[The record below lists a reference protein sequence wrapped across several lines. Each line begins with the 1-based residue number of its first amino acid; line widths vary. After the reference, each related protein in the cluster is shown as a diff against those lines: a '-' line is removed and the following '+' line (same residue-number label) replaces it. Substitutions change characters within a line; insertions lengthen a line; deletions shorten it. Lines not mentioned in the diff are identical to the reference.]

1 MMMQMTKMTGAGRW
15 LNFLS
20 SKAAFILIAVFVMFF
35 SQQAVAEEDISLLH
49 EAGQALKILF
59 TLERLGFLFLG
70 VLLGLFVGVIPG
82 LGGLVGLSLLLPFT
96 FDMDAY
102 TALALLMGLQAVT
115 VTSDTIP
122 AVMFGVPGTV
132 GSAATI
138 LDGYPM
144 ARKGQAGRAY
154 GAAFTASVIGGLWG
168 ALLLGVSIPVLR
180 PIILHIGSPELLAF
194 CVFGLSLASV
204 LSGGSLLKGLGGAC
218 IGLIVATAGDDPQT
232 GTLRWTF
239 DSLYL
244 WDGLPVVPLALGLFA
259 IPELADL
266 AIQQKSIAAG
276 VDGEQE
282 DFQKQDTRLGQLEG
296 TKDVFKNWWLVL
308 RCATIG
314 AGLGAVPGI
323 GASVVDWIAYGH
335 AARTEKDAGLTFGKG
350 DVRGVI
356 ASESSNN
363 AKEGGALVP
372 TIAFGVPGSAS
383 MALILGAFLIHG
395 LVPGPDMITKKLDVT
410 YTMVWSVAL
419 ANLLGAGI
427 CFTFA
432 NQLAKLALIRPGILC
447 PTVIAVVF
455 VGAFQGSRQWGDI
468 YALLGFGFLGFIMKR
483 LRWPRPPLVLGFVL
497 GGLVERYMFIS
508 VERYGHQWIWDIWEF
523 PVVVITFLVTIYGVA
538 SPAIKDYRERKKA
551 GETRT
556 ASVFGFKRSGVD
568 LDLLFT
574 AVIFT
579 LFATALYIS
588 DSWEFGAKLV
598 PQVVGY
604 FALVILGVYAF
615 AKLFYQQGTR
625 QATLRDRSG
634 KEVSQDIEETD
645 VHFDIT
651 VDFGDLTIETI
662 TRRAC
667 YYFGWCLFF
676 FGSAAIIG
684 LLPALFFFLV
694 GYMRFWGKETWKQ
707 TLYIAVPLWCFCY
720 WLFHKV
726 LIIPWPQTVVGNLF
740 PVLRTMNDINLF

>member
-1 MMMQMTKMTGAGRW
+1 M
-15 LNFLS
+15 
-20 SKAAFILIAVFVMFF
+20 
-35 SQQAVAEEDISLLH
+35 EDISLLS
-49 EAGQALKILF
+49 EATQALGILF
-59 TLERLGFLFLG
+59 TPERLGFLALG
-70 VLLGLFVGVIPG
+70 VIIGLVVGVIPG

-96 FDMDAY
+96 FDMNAY
-102 TALALLMGLQAVT
+102 TALAFLMGLQSVT

-144 ARKGQAGRAY
+144 SRKGQAGRAY

-168 ALLLGVSIPVLR
+168 ALLLGVSIPILR
-180 PIILHIGSPELLAF
+180 PVMLHIGSPELLSF

-204 LSGGSLLKGLGGAC
+204 LSGGSLLKGLCGAC
-218 IGLIVATAGDDPQT
+218 IGILISTAGDDPQT

-266 AIQQKSIAAG
+266 AIQQKSIAAEGQSTEIKDSQLVG
-276 VDGEQE
+276 VG
-282 DFQKQDTRLGQLEG
+282 
-296 TKDVFKNWWLVL
+296 DVFKNMWLVM
-308 RCATIG
+308 RCGTIG

-335 AARTEKDAGLTFGKG
+335 AARTEKDADIHFGKG

-395 LVPGPDMITKKLDVT
+395 LVPGPDMVTKKLDVT
-410 YTMVWSVAL
+410 YTMVWSVAV
-419 ANLLGAGI
+419 ANIIGAGI

-432 NQLAKLALIRPGILC
+432 NQLAKLALIRPGILV
-447 PTVIAVVF
+447 PIVLAVVF

-468 YALLGFGFLGFIMKR
+468 WALLGFGLLGFIMKR

-508 VERYGHQWIWDIWEF
+508 VERYGAQWTYDITEF
-523 PVVVITFLVTIYGVA
+523 PVVVIMFIITFYGIMSPYIRDARQRRKDKAAGVTTTQTSTFSYNKRGLDWDFAFGAGLFVLFVIELSIA
-538 SPAIKDYRERKKA
+538 S
-551 GETRT
+551 T
-556 ASVFGFKRSGVD
+556 
-568 LDLLFT
+568 
-574 AVIFT
+574 
-579 LFATALYIS
+579 
-588 DSWEFGAKLV
+588 WEFGARLV

-604 FALVILGVYAF
+604 LALIILAFFMF
-615 AKLFYQQGTR
+615 AKLFYQQGAKQVTTKG
-625 QATLRDRSG
+625 ADG
-634 KEVSQDIEETD
+634 KEITKEEAESD
-645 VHFDIT
+645 VHFDIV
-651 VDFGDLTIETI
+651 VDFGDLDKATI
-662 TRRAC
+662 TRRAFA
-667 YYFGWCLFF
+667 YFGWCGFF
-676 FGSAAIIG
+676 FLMASIVG
-684 LLPALFFFLV
+684 LMVSMFIFLV
-694 GYMRFWGKETWKQ
+694 GYMRLWGKASWAVTMM
-707 TLYIAVPLWCFCY
+707 IALPLWIFCY
-720 WLFHKV
+720 FLFHRILV
-726 LIIPWPQTVVGNLF
+726 IPWPQTVVGDMW
-740 PVLRTMNDINLF
+740 PVLRTINWINLF

>member
-1 MMMQMTKMTGAGRW
+1 M
-15 LNFLS
+15 LN
-20 SKAAFILIAVFVMFF
+20 
-35 SQQAVAEEDISLLH
+35 
-49 EAGQALKILF
+49 EAGQALNILF
-59 TLERLGFLFLG
+59 TWERMGFLFLG

-96 FDMDAY
+96 FDMDPY

-144 ARKGQAGRAY
+144 ARKGEAGRAY

-180 PIILHIGSPELLAF
+180 PIILHIGSPELLSF
-194 CVFGLSLASV
+194 CIFGLSLASV

-266 AIQQKSIAAG
+266 AIQQKSIS
-276 VDGEQE
+276 VSGESYE
-282 DFQKQDTRLGQLEG
+282 RQDTRLGQLEG
-296 TKDVFKNWWLVL
+296 TKDVFKNWFLVL

-335 AARTEKDAGLTFGKG
+335 AARTEKDADLTFGKG

-410 YTMVWSVAL
+410 YTMVWSVAV

-447 PTVIAVVF
+447 PTVLAVVF
-455 VGAFQGSRQWGDI
+455 IGAFQGSRQWGDI
-468 YALLGFGFLGFIMKR
+468 YALLGFGVLGFIMKR

-508 VERYGHQWIWDIWEF
+508 VERYGATWLYERWI
-523 PVVVITFLVTIYGVA
+523 VVMMLILTFWGIL
-538 SPAIKDYRERKKA
+538 SPAIKDWRERRAK
-551 GETRT
+551 GESRG
-556 ASVFGFKRSGVD
+556 AAVFKFKRSGLD

-574 AVIFT
+574 GVIASVFI
-579 LFATALYIS
+579 A
-588 DSWEFGAKLV
+588 
-598 PQVVGY
+598 
-604 FALVILGVYAF
+604 ALVISSEWEF
-615 AKLFYQQGTR
+615 
-625 QATLRDRSG
+625 
-634 KEVSQDIEETD
+634 
-645 VHFDIT
+645 
-651 VDFGDLTIETI
+651 
-662 TRRAC
+662 
-667 YYFGWCLFF
+667 
-676 FGSAAIIG
+676 
-684 LLPALFFFLV
+684 
-694 GYMRFWGKETWKQ
+694 
-707 TLYIAVPLWCFCY
+707 
-720 WLFHKV
+720 
-726 LIIPWPQTVVGNLF
+726 
-740 PVLRTMNDINLF
+740 

>member
-1 MMMQMTKMTGAGRW
+1 M
-15 LNFLS
+15 
-20 SKAAFILIAVFVMFF
+20 
-35 SQQAVAEEDISLLH
+35 EDISLLN
-49 EAGQALKILF
+49 EAGQALTILF
-59 TLERLGFLFLG
+59 TFERLGFLALG
-70 VLLGLFVGVIPG
+70 VIIGLIVGVIPG

-96 FDMDAY
+96 FDMNAY
-102 TALALLMGLQAVT
+102 TALAFLMGLQSVT

-144 ARKGQAGRAY
+144 SRKGQAGRAY

-168 ALLLGVSIPVLR
+168 ALLLGVSIPILR
-180 PIILHIGSPELLAF
+180 PVMLHIGSPELLSF
-194 CVFGLSLASV
+194 CIFGLSLASV
-204 LSGGSLLKGLGGAC
+204 LSGGSLLKGLAGAC
-218 IGLIVATAGDDPQT
+218 IGILVSTAGDDPQT

-266 AIQQKSIAAG
+266 AIQQKSIAAEGRSTKITDSQMVG
-276 VDGEQE
+276 V
-282 DFQKQDTRLGQLEG
+282 R
-296 TKDVFKNWWLVL
+296 DVLKSWWLVI
-308 RCATIG
+308 RCGTIG

-335 AARTEKDAGLTFGKG
+335 AARTEKDADISFGKG

-395 LVPGPDMITKKLDVT
+395 LVPGPDMVTKKLDVT
-410 YTMVWSVAL
+410 YTMVWSVAV

-432 NQLAKLALIRPGILC
+432 SQLAKLALIRPGILV
-447 PTVIAVVF
+447 PIVLAVVF

-468 YALLGFGFLGFIMKR
+468 WALLGFGLLGFIMKR

-508 VERYGHQWIWDIWEF
+508 VERYGAQWTYDITEF
-523 PVVVITFLVTIYGVA
+523 PVVVIMFFITFWGIM
-538 SPAIKDYRERKKA
+538 SPYIRDARQRRKDKA
-551 GETRT
+551 AGKTT
-556 ASVFGFKRSGVD
+556 SQTSTFAFNKRGLD
-568 LDLLFT
+568 LDF
-574 AVIFT
+574 AFGAGIFLMFVVELSIAST
-579 LFATALYIS
+579 
-588 DSWEFGAKLV
+588 WEFGARLV
-598 PQVVGY
+598 PSVIGY
-604 FALVILGVYAF
+604 LALIVLTFFLF
-615 AKLFYQQGTR
+615 AKLFYQKGVKTVTTKG
-625 QATLRDRSG
+625 ADG
-634 KEVSQDIEETD
+634 KEITQNEDESD
-645 VHFDIT
+645 VHFDIV
-651 VDFGDLTIETI
+651 VDFGDLDKATI
-662 TRRAC
+662 TRRSFA
-667 YYFGWCLFF
+667 YFGWCGAFF
-676 FGSAAIIG
+676 LMASIVG
-684 LLPALFFFLV
+684 LMVSMFLFLV
-694 GYMRFWGKETWKQ
+694 GYMRFWGKATWTV
-707 TLYIAVPLWCFCY
+707 TLGISVSLWVFCY
-720 WLFHKV
+720 VLFHHI
-726 LIIPWPQTVVGNLF
+726 LIIPWPQTVVGDIW
-740 PVLRTMNDINLF
+740 PVLRTINWANLF

>member
-1 MMMQMTKMTGAGRW
+1 M
-15 LNFLS
+15 
-20 SKAAFILIAVFVMFF
+20 
-35 SQQAVAEEDISLLH
+35 EDISLLN
-49 EAGQALKILF
+49 EAGQALTILF
-59 TLERLGFLFLG
+59 TFERLGFLALG
-70 VLLGLFVGVIPG
+70 VIIGLIVGVIPG

-96 FDMDAY
+96 FDMNAY
-102 TALALLMGLQAVT
+102 TALAFLMGLQSVT

-144 ARKGQAGRAY
+144 SRKGQAGRAY

-168 ALLLGVSIPVLR
+168 ALLLGVSIPILR
-180 PIILHIGSPELLAF
+180 PVMLHIGSPELLSF
-194 CVFGLSLASV
+194 CIFGLSLASV
-204 LSGGSLLKGLGGAC
+204 LSGGSLLKGLAGAC
-218 IGLIVATAGDDPQT
+218 IGILVSTAGDDPQT

-266 AIQQKSIAAG
+266 AIQQKSIAAEGRSTKITDSQMVG
-276 VDGEQE
+276 V
-282 DFQKQDTRLGQLEG
+282 R
-296 TKDVFKNWWLVL
+296 DVLKSWWLVI
-308 RCATIG
+308 RCGTIG

-335 AARTEKDAGLTFGKG
+335 AARTEKDADIHFGKG

-395 LVPGPDMITKKLDVT
+395 LVPGPDMVTKKLDVT
-410 YTMVWSVAL
+410 YTMVWSVAV

-432 NQLAKLALIRPGILC
+432 SQLAKLALIRPGILV
-447 PTVIAVVF
+447 PIVLAVVF

-468 YALLGFGFLGFIMKR
+468 WALLGFGLLGFIMKR

-508 VERYGHQWIWDIWEF
+508 VERYGAQWTYDITEF
-523 PVVVITFLVTIYGVA
+523 PVVVIMFFITFWGIM
-538 SPAIKDYRERKKA
+538 SPYIRDARQRRKDKA
-551 GETRT
+551 AGKTT
-556 ASVFGFKRSGVD
+556 SQTSTFAFNKRGLD
-568 LDLLFT
+568 LDF
-574 AVIFT
+574 AFGAGIFLMFVVELSIAST
-579 LFATALYIS
+579 
-588 DSWEFGAKLV
+588 WEFGARLV
-598 PQVVGY
+598 PSVIGY
-604 FALVILGVYAF
+604 LALIVLTFFLF
-615 AKLFYQQGTR
+615 AKLFYQKGAKTVTTKG
-625 QATLRDRSG
+625 ADG
-634 KEVSQDIEETD
+634 KEITQNEDESD
-645 VHFDIT
+645 VHFDIV
-651 VDFGDLTIETI
+651 VDFGDLDKATI
-662 TRRAC
+662 TRRSFA
-667 YYFGWCLFF
+667 YFGWCGAFF
-676 FGSAAIIG
+676 LMASIVG
-684 LLPALFFFLV
+684 LMVSMFLFLV
-694 GYMRFWGKETWKQ
+694 GYMRFWGKATWTV
-707 TLYIAVPLWCFCY
+707 TLGISVSLWVFCY
-720 WLFHKV
+720 VLFHHI
-726 LIIPWPQTVVGNLF
+726 LIIPWPQTVVGDIW
-740 PVLRTMNDINLF
+740 PVLRTINWANLF

>member
-1 MMMQMTKMTGAGRW
+1 MMMQMTKTTSAGG
-15 LNFLS
+15 LFKFLS
-20 SKAAFILIAVFVMFF
+20 SKAAFILFAAFAVFF
-35 SQQAVAEEDISLLH
+35 SQQAFAQAAAVQDISLLH
-49 EAGQALKILF
+49 EAGQALNILF
-59 TLERLGFLFLG
+59 TWERMGFLFIG
-70 VLLGLFVGVIPG
+70 VLLGLVLGVIPG

-102 TALALLMGLQAVT
+102 TALAMMMGLSAVT

-144 ARKGQAGRAY
+144 ARKGEAGRAY
-154 GAAFTASVIGGLWG
+154 GAAFTASVVGGLWG
-168 ALLLGVSIPVLR
+168 ALLLGVSIPILR
-180 PIILHIGSPELLAF
+180 PLILHIGSPELLSF

-204 LSGGSLLKGLGGAC
+204 LSGGSLLKGLGAAC

-259 IPELADL
+259 IPELGDL
-266 AIQQKSIAAG
+266 AIQQKSIAVSG
-276 VDGEQE
+276 E
-282 DFQKQDTRLGQLEG
+282 DFEKQDTRQGQLQG
-296 TKDVFKNWWLVL
+296 IKDCWDNWFLIL

-335 AARTEKDAGLTFGKG
+335 AARTEKGAELTFGKG

-410 YTMVWSVAL
+410 YTMVWSVAV
-419 ANLLGAGI
+419 ANIMGAGI

-432 NQLAKLALIRPGILC
+432 NQLAKLALVRPGILC
-447 PTVIAVVF
+447 PTVLAVVF

-508 VERYGHQWIWDIWEF
+508 VERYGHQWVWDITEF
-523 PVVVITFLVTIYGVA
+523 PVVVITFLVSIYGIL
-538 SPAIKDYRERKKA
+538 SPAIRDYRERKKA
-551 GETRT
+551 GETRG
-556 ASVFGFKRSGVD
+556 ASVFAFKRSGLD
-568 LDLLFT
+568 YDLLFT
-574 AVIFT
+574 AVIFA
-579 LFATALYIS
+579 LFVAELYIS
-588 DSWEFGAKLV
+588 SQWEFGAKLV

-604 FALVILGVYAF
+604 AALIFLGCYAF
-615 AKLFYQQGTR
+615 SKVFYQQGKR
-625 QATLRDRSG
+625 QTHTHDETG
-634 KEVSQDIEETD
+634 KETTQDIEETD
-645 VHFDIT
+645 VHFDIV
-651 VDFGDLTIETI
+651 VDFGDLTPATI
-662 TRRAC
+662 FQRAA

-676 FGSAAIIG
+676 FASAGIIG
-684 LLPALFFFLV
+684 LLPAMFFFIV
-694 GYMRFWGKETWKQ
+694 GYMRFWAKETWKT
-707 TLYIAVPLWCFCY
+707 TLYIAVPLWIFCY
-720 WLFHKV
+720 YLFHKI
-726 LIIPWPQTVVGNLF
+726 LIIPWPQTVIGDMF

>member
-1 MMMQMTKMTGAGRW
+1 M
-15 LNFLS
+15 
-20 SKAAFILIAVFVMFF
+20 
-35 SQQAVAEEDISLLH
+35 EDISLLS
-49 EAGQALKILF
+49 EAGQALNILF
-59 TLERLGFLFLG
+59 TFERLGFLALG
-70 VLLGLFVGVIPG
+70 VIIGLIVGVIPG

-96 FDMDAY
+96 FDMNAY
-102 TALALLMGLQAVT
+102 TALAFLMGLQSVT

-144 ARKGQAGRAY
+144 SRKGQAGRAY

-168 ALLLGVSIPVLR
+168 ALLLGVSIPILR
-180 PIILHIGSPELLAF
+180 PVMLHIGSPELLSF
-194 CVFGLSLASV
+194 CIFGLSLASV
-204 LSGGSLLKGLGGAC
+204 LSGGSLLKGLAGAC
-218 IGLIVATAGDDPQT
+218 IGILVSTAGDDPQT

-266 AIQQKSIAAG
+266 AIQQKSIAAEGRSTKITDSQLVG
-276 VDGEQE
+276 V
-282 DFQKQDTRLGQLEG
+282 R
-296 TKDVFKNWWLVL
+296 DVFKNWWLVL
-308 RCATIG
+308 RCGTIG

-335 AARTEKDAGLTFGKG
+335 AARTEKDADIHFGKG

-395 LVPGPDMITKKLDVT
+395 LVPGPDMVTKKLDVT
-410 YTMVWSVAL
+410 YTMVWSVAV

-432 NQLAKLALIRPGILC
+432 NQLAKLALIRPGILV
-447 PTVIAVVF
+447 PIVLAVVF

-468 YALLGFGFLGFIMKR
+468 RALLGFGLLGFIMKR

-508 VERYGHQWIWDIWEF
+508 VERYGAQWTYDITEF
-523 PVVVITFLVTIYGVA
+523 PVVVIMFVITFWGIMSPYIRDSRQRRKDRAAGVTTSQTSTFAYN
-538 SPAIKDYRERKKA
+538 
-551 GETRT
+551 
-556 ASVFGFKRSGVD
+556 KRGLD
-568 LDLLFT
+568 LDFAFGAGLFILF
-574 AVIFT
+574 VIELSIAST
-579 LFATALYIS
+579 
-588 DSWEFGAKLV
+588 WEFGARLV
-598 PQVVGY
+598 PQVIGY
-604 FALVILGVYAF
+604 LALIILAFFLF
-615 AKLFYQQGTR
+615 AKLFYQKGAKTVTSKGADGNEITQ
-625 QATLRDRSG
+625 QEDES
-634 KEVSQDIEETD
+634 D
-645 VHFDIT
+645 VHFDIV
-651 VDFGDLTIETI
+651 VDFGDLDKATI
-662 TRRAC
+662 TRRAIA
-667 YYFGWCLFF
+667 YFGWCGGFFIMASIVGLMVSMFLFL
-676 FGSAAIIG
+676 I
-684 LLPALFFFLV
+684 
-694 GYMRFWGKETWKQ
+694 GYMRFWGKASWTV
-707 TLYIAVPLWCFCY
+707 TLGIGCSLWIFCY
-720 WLFHKV
+720 GLFHHI
-726 LIIPWPQTVVGNLF
+726 LIIPWPQSVVGNVW
-740 PVLRTMNDINLF
+740 PVLRTINWANLF